1 MAKETFA
8 VKLDS
13 DLNTQLRDLQ
23 RDYKSGQEFA
33 EALLL
38 ALKEQ
43 RINTDTDSPIK
54 KEQIRVRKALAD
66 IERVVL
72 ATMELA
78 VSDKLKAEETANQ
91 KITENYEKIF
101 KLKET
106 IQEHTILIS
115 ELKEKTAEQFKQIR
129 VLEQAAESVSF
140 LKEAWAEKEQT
151 LTKRITELD
160 TEAQE
165 ARELKIQIQNLEKQL
180 NKQEKKNIELRHQ
193 ETIAVKK
200 AEIKEYKTFQA
211 EKDSMIAK
219 YEDKIQILNEEIK
232 KLLAKK

>member
-101 KLKET
+101 KFFKNLVDN
-106 IQEHTILIS
+106 
-115 ELKEKTAEQFKQIR
+115 KT
-129 VLEQAAESVSF
+129 
-140 LKEAWAEKEQT
+140 
-151 LTKRITELD
+151 
-160 TEAQE
+160 
-165 ARELKIQIQNLEKQL
+165 NP
-180 NKQEKKNIELRHQ
+180 
-193 ETIAVKK
+193 
-200 AEIKEYKTFQA
+200 
-211 EKDSMIAK
+211 DS
-219 YEDKIQILNEEIK
+219 
-232 KLLAKK
+232 